1 MPTPQQQSPAM
12 ARPATA
18 LSPWTGLIL
27 GLVAG
32 AATFGISRAVH
43 PIYRVGK
50 EFDVPSIG
58 APTELFLANRREQD
72 KVNRK
77 HAMIYV
83 GGLALLI
90 AVALAAVIAAPRHSW
105 LAPLAAAPL
114 GALGGAGGAYLGSLA
129 EVYVRTNIGQA
140 ELNHT
145 IGMQLAVG
153 LPLGLGI
160 GLGVG
165 LATRSLAGT
174 LKTALAGLASGAL
187 AAALYPV
194 LVSVLLP
201 AAETET
207 VLPVETNSRVMWFA
221 VYSGLLGVIIPVA
234 GRVRGGR
241 KPPS

>member
-58 APTELFLANRREQD
+58 MPTELFLANRREQD

-77 HAMIYV
+77 HAMIYI
-83 GGLALLI
+83 GGLGLLI
-90 AVALAAVIAAPRHSW
+90 GVALAAVASAARRSW
-105 LAPLAAAPL
+105 LAPLL
-114 GALGGAGGAYLGSLA
+114 GALGGAVGGYLGSLV

-165 LATRSLAGT
+165 LATHSLAGT
-174 LKTALAGLASGAL
+174 LKAALAGLGAGAL

-201 AAETET
+201 ASGTET
-207 VLPVETNSRVMWFA
+207 VLPDETYSRMMWFA
-221 VYSGLLGVIIPVA
+221 IYAGLIGMVIPVA
-234 GRVRGGR
+234 GRRRAG
-241 KPPS
+241 KSI

>member
-1 MPTPQQQSPAM
+1 MTTPQQETPATP
-12 ARPATA
+12 RPAAA

-27 GLVAG
+27 ALVAG

-58 APTELFLANRREQD
+58 MPTELFLANRREQD

-83 GGLALLI
+83 GGLGLLI
-90 AVALAAVIAAPRHSW
+90 GVALAAVVGAARRSW
-105 LAPLAAAPL
+105 LAPLLAAPL
-114 GALGGAGGAYLGSLA
+114 GALGGAVGASLGSLV

-145 IGMQLAVG
+145 IGMQLAVA
-153 LPLGLGI
+153 LPLGLGV

-165 LATRSLAGT
+165 LATRSLSGT
-174 LKTALAGLASGAL
+174 LKTALAGLGAGAL
-187 AAALYPV
+187 AATLYPV

-201 AAETET
+201 AAGTET
-207 VLPVETNSRVMWFA
+207 VLPDETYSRMLWFA
-221 VYSGLLGVIIPVA
+221 ICSGLIGVIVPVA
-234 GRVRGGR
+234 GRRRVG
-241 KPPS
+241 KSI